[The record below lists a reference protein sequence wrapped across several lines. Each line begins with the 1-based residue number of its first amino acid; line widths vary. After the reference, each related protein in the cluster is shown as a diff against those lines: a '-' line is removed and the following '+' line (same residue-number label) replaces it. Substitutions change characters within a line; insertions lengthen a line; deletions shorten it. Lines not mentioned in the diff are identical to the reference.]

1 MPESPLWVGW
11 VLLARI
17 LALNVRLSVEAE
29 RTGLISLRS
38 ARQCL
43 LRRSEGDTLATALN
57 RQLCAADS
65 TGQRNTLVKTLG
77 RCSKV

>member
-43 LRRSEGDTLATALN
+43 LRRRKETLQPL
-57 RQLCAADS
+57 L
-65 TGQRNTLVKTLG
+65 
-77 RCSKV
+77 